1 MSGIDRKPPRDA
13 AIPRFLQPRHLRWF
27 ALAALLG
34 SITLLA
40 SLGLLALSG
49 HFITA
54 TAIAGGSVASAAVFD
69 IFRPGAM
76 IRFFA
81 IARTAGRYGERIVS
95 HEAVLRLLADLRRHA
110 FSRLA
115 RLAPEPLARMADG
128 DLLQRLV
135 SDIDTL
141 DEAPLRVWLP
151 WLWSLLVTTVALLLL
166 NRAHPQLA
174 LGALPWLLMAALGL
188 PLLLAFGAR
197 RNGERLAAFGARRR
211 SELIDVLRGFITLR
225 LSGAW
230 QQRRADW
237 LANDQAL
244 LQLQWRQRLLESLAV
259 AGITAL
265 VGLATWQTARLGHA
279 LLAGDAVSAP
289 WLVLAILAAFGTLE
303 AIAPCAGVV
312 LAHGRARAAADR
324 LEALYR
330 LEPSLDFPGQS
341 SAPLLPDHAGGLA
354 LMMEDVHFRWPG
366 RNVGIEV
373 DALCIQ
379 AGERV
384 LVSGPSG
391 SGKSTFAALAAR
403 IVDPDRG
410 TIRLGGHALHRFDET
425 TLRRHIA
432 LLPQR
437 PHLFAMTLAENLR
450 LGNPQASD
458 DELRAVLAA
467 VDLQHW
473 LTQLP
478 DGLAT
483 PVGEYGRGL
492 SGGEARRVAIATVL
506 LRKAA
511 LTILDEPFE
520 GLDPASRAR
529 VAEGIGHWT
538 GPRSL
543 IIVTHRNVAL
553 PGEVRQLRVVDGKLV
568 TGSSTAC

>member
-1 MSGIDRKPPRDA
+1 MSGIDQKPPHDA
-13 AIPRFLQPRHLRWF
+13 AIPRFSQPRHLRWF

-81 IARTAGRYGERIVS
+81 IARTAGRYGERIIS

-151 WLWSLLVTTVALLLL
+151 WLWSLLVTAVALLLL
-166 NRAHPQLA
+166 NWAHPQLA
-174 LGALPWLLMAALGL
+174 LGALPWLLMATLGL

-197 RNGERLAAFGARRR
+197 RSGEHLAAFGAHRR
-211 SELIDVLRGFITLR
+211 SELIDALRGFVTLR

-244 LQLQWRQRLLESLAV
+244 LQLQWRQRLLQSLAV

-303 AIAPCAGVV
+303 AITPCAGVV
-312 LAHGRARAAADR
+312 LAHGRSRAAADR

-330 LEPSLDFPGQS
+330 LEPLLDFPRQP
-341 SAPLLPDHAGGLA
+341 AEPLTAEAGNFA
-354 LMMEDVHFRWPG
+354 LTMDGVHFRWPD
-366 RNVGIEV
+366 RSVGIEV
-373 DALCIQ
+373 DTLCIE

-391 SGKSTFAALAAR
+391 GGKSTFAALAAR
-403 IVDPDRG
+403 MADPDRG
-410 TIRLGGHALHRFDET
+410 TIRFGGHALHRFDEA

-450 LGNPQASD
+450 LGDPQASD

-467 VDLQHW
+467 VDLQSW
-473 LTQLP
+473 LAQLP
-478 DGLAT
+478 DGMAT
-483 PVGEYGRGL
+483 PLGEYGRGL
-492 SGGEARRVAIATVL
+492 SGGEARRVATAAVL

-529 VAEGIGHWT
+529 VAEGIDHWI

-543 IIVTHRNVAL
+543 IIATHRDVAMS
-553 PGEVRQLRVVDGKLV
+553 GKVRKLRVVDGRLV
-568 TGSSTAC
+568 TDSSTLR

>member
-1 MSGIDRKPPRDA
+1 MSEIAQKQPREA
-13 AIPRFLQPRHLRWF
+13 AIRRLSQSRHLRWF

-54 TAIAGGSVASAAVFD
+54 TAIAGTTVASAATFD

-110 FSRLA
+110 FWRLA
-115 RLAPEPLARMADG
+115 RLTPDPLARMADG

-151 WLWSLLVTTVALLLL
+151 WLWSLLVTAVALLLL
-166 NRAHPQLA
+166 GWAHPRLA
-174 LGALPWLLMAALGL
+174 LGASPWLLMATLGL
-188 PLLLAFGAR
+188 PLLLAIGAR
-197 RNGERLAAFGARRR
+197 RSGKRLATFGARRR
-211 SELIDVLRGFITLR
+211 SELIDALRGFITLR

-230 QQRRADW
+230 QQRRTDW
-237 LANDQAL
+237 LAKDQAL

-265 VGLATWQTARLGHA
+265 VGLATWQTARLGHT

-312 LAHGRARAAADR
+312 LAQGRARAAAAR
-324 LEALYR
+324 LDALYR
-330 LEPSLDFPGQS
+330 IEPSMDFPCQPS
-341 SAPLLPDHAGGLA
+341 TPLLPEQSGGLA
-354 LMMEDVHFRWPG
+354 LTMKDVHFRWPG
-366 RNVGIEV
+366 RSVGITV
-373 DALCIQ
+373 DRLCIE
-379 AGERV
+379 AGERL
-384 LVSGPSG
+384 LVGGPSG

-410 TIRLGGHALHRFDET
+410 TIRLDGHELHRFDEAS
-425 TLRRHIA
+425 LRRHIV

-520 GLDPASRAR
+520 GLDSASRAR
-529 VAEGIGHWT
+529 VAEGIGQWT

-543 IIVTHRNVAL
+543 IIITHRSVAL
-553 PGEVRQLRVVDGKLV
+553 PGKVRQLRVVDGRMV
-568 TGSSTAC
+568 TGSSMSC